1 MLLLKDRMFWK
12 TLSAKNPSQKVQF
25 ALNFISEDAHIFMNQ
40 CFVEISG
47 DIWRLSFWYSKSM
60 VTGQK
65 SKWRTEEPL
74 SVLEITNEI
83 DSWQHMPRWM
93 SCWKVPACIEIHEER

>member
-47 DIWRLSFWYSKSM
+47 DIWRLSFW
-60 VTGQK
+60 
-65 SKWRTEEPL
+65 
-74 SVLEITNEI
+74 
-83 DSWQHMPRWM
+83 
-93 SCWKVPACIEIHEER
+93 